1 MAYDIYS
8 CVGRHE
14 AGTGTCVVVVAV
26 VVADEKENNASIIF
40 FLRCNS

>member
-26 VVADEKENNASIIF
+26 ADEKENNASIIF
-40 FLRCNS
+40 FLRRNS

>member
-14 AGTGTCVVVVAV
+14 AGTGTCVVVV